1 MDGDGDEDDPGWGK
15 DMGGASTRQ
24 RTKWTANSMI
34 AGAGGGLVASV
45 ATCPLDVVKTKL
57 QAQRAVQGQ
66 QDYLGI
72 WGTVRSILVRDG
84 LRGLYRGLGPTIL
97 GYLPT
102 WAIYFSVYDFIK
114 SAFGETPLGISQLE
128 KGASGDR
135 IYPAA
140 QVKGYQPVMR
150 EHPWSLHLLSAMTA
164 GAAST
169 CATNPLWVIK
179 TRFMTQSRDEV
190 QYRHTWDAART
201 IYRTEGIAA
210 FYRGLV
216 PSLLGILHVAVQF
229 PLYEKLKIL
238 MERDTGR
245 PLTPQEILMCSAV
258 SKMTASIATY
268 PHEVIR
274 TRLQTQRR
282 PLADDMSS
290 DGMVKRYP
298 SAERLP
304 GLDSNQARFV
314 EDARRVKRGG
324 IIYTTRKLVQKEGW
338 TGLYRGLSVNLVR
351 TVPNSAVTMLTY
363 ELLMRHLSRK

>member
-1 MDGDGDEDDPGWGK
+1 
-15 DMGGASTRQ
+15 
-24 RTKWTANSMI
+24 MI
-34 AGAGGGLVASV
+34 AGAGGGLVASI

-66 QDYLGI
+66 IGYLGI
-72 WGTVRSILVRDG
+72 WGTVKSILVHDG
-84 LRGLYRGLGPTIL
+84 FRGLYRGLGPTIL

-102 WAIYFSVYDFIK
+102 WAIYFAVYDSIK
-114 SAFGETPLGISQLE
+114 SAFGEAPLGMAPE
-128 KGASGDR
+128 PARHAKGDQ

-140 QVKGYQPVMR
+140 QVKGYQPVIR
-150 EHPWSLHLLSAMTA
+150 EHPWSLHLFSAMAA

-179 TRFMTQSRDEV
+179 TRFMTQSRTEV
-190 QYRHTWDAART
+190 RYRHTWDAALT
-201 IYRTEGIAA
+201 IYRTEGVAA

-229 PLYEKLKIL
+229 PLYEKLKYLIS
-238 MERDTGR
+238 RDTGR
-245 PLTPQEILMCSAV
+245 PLTPQEILMCSAA

-274 TRLQTQRR
+274 TRLQTQKR

-298 SAERLP
+298 SADRIP
-304 GLDSNQARFV
+304 NLDSNQSRFV
-314 EDARRVKRGG
+314 EDPRQTKRGG

-338 TGLYRGLSVNLVR
+338 SGLYRGLSVNLVR

-363 ELLMRHLSRK
+363 ELLMRHLSRGS